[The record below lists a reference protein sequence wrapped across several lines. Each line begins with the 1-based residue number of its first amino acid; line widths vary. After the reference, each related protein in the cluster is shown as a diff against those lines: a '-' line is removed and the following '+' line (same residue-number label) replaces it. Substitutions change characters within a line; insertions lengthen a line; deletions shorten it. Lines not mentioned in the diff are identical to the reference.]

1 MANYSTSKPRML
13 LHSCC
18 ATCTAYPASMLKDS
32 FDISLFYYNPNIFP
46 EEEYY
51 KRLADIRIL
60 ADITGITLITGE
72 YDKNGWDRATKYL
85 ADEPE
90 GGRRCT
96 LCFSF
101 RLKKTA
107 ETAKEEGFDIFGTTL
122 SISPHK
128 DSKVIIRAGES
139 LAARIGIDFYGT
151 DLKKKDGFKKAIDL
165 SRKYSFYRQS
175 YCGCKYSIRPNTD

>member
-1 MANYSTSKPRML
+1 MANYSTLKPKML

-18 ATCTAYPASMLKDS
+18 ATCAAYPVKMLKDN

-46 EEEYY
+46 EKEYY
-51 KRLADIRIL
+51 RRLDDIRTLADL
-60 ADITGITLITGE
+60 TGITLITGQ
-72 YDKNGWDRATKYL
+72 YDNGEWSKAIKHL

-90 GGRRCT
+90 GGRRCP

-107 ETAKEEGFDIFGTTL
+107 ETAKEKGFDIFGTTL

-128 DSKVIIRAGES
+128 DSKVIIGTGDF
-139 LAARIGIDFYGT
+139 LASSIGIDFYGA
-151 DLKKKDGFKKAIDL
+151 DLKKKDGFKKAMDL
-165 SRKYSFYRQS
+165 SREYSFYRQH
-175 YCGCKYSIRPNTD
+175 YCGCKYSISPDKL

>member
-18 ATCTAYPASMLKDS
+18 ATCAAFPLELLKDS
-32 FDISLFYYNPNIFP
+32 FDVSLFYYNPNIFP

-51 KRLADIRIL
+51 RRLDDIRIL
-60 ADITGITLITGE
+60 AGIAGITLINGE
-72 YDKNGWDRATKYL
+72 YDKIEWSKATKHL
-85 ADEPE
+85 AGEPE

-96 LCFSF
+96 LCFGF

-107 ETAKEEGFDIFGTTL
+107 ETAKEKGFDIFGTTL

-128 DSKVIIRAGES
+128 DSKVIVRTGDC
-139 LAARIGIDFYGT
+139 LAARFGIDFYRA
-151 DLKKKDGFKKAIDL
+151 DLKKKDGFKKAMSL
-165 SRKYSFYRQS
+165 SRRYSFYRQN
-175 YCGCKYSIRPNTD
+175 YCGCKYSIRSNAV